1 MERQRADEDWR
12 INPKLS
18 TKDMMISGLKGD
30 LCEEFTA
37 RLESTKFAD
46 VHQYEGSWVPNKPA
60 PGASNPREE

>member
-1 MERQRADEDWR
+1 
-12 INPKLS
+12 
-18 TKDMMISGLKGD
+18 MMISGLKGD
-30 LCEEFTA
+30 LCEDFTA